1 MPDAQPPLKIL
12 LIDDHALFR
21 EGVALLLQGL
31 NARVHIAEAAGCL
44 QALQWLAD
52 HGAADLALI
61 DLHMPGMD
69 GLAGLD
75 RLRQQW
81 PQMPAVVMSA
91 DDAPATVRAAL
102 DHGAMGFIPKSSTA
116 DAMLGALRVV
126 LAQGVY
132 LPPAAAGLDAPLGPT
147 PASGSGSG
155 TTPASLGLTPRQAD
169 VMRLIL
175 QGKPAKLICRE
186 LGLSEGTVKTHTTA
200 VLRTLN
206 VTTRT
211 QAVIVVSRLGL
222 RFDDPALD

>member
-1 MPDAQPPLKIL
+1 MSYARPPLKIL

-21 EGVALLLQGL
+21 EGVSLLLQRL
-31 NARVHIAEAAGCL
+31 DARLQVAEAAGCA
-44 QALQWLAD
+44 QALQWLCS
-52 HGAADLALI
+52 HGAADLVLI
-61 DLHMPGMD
+61 DLHMPGLD

-102 DHGAMGFIPKSSTA
+102 DRGAMGFIPKSSTA
-116 DAMLGALRVV
+116 DLMLHALRVV
-126 LAQGVY
+126 LGQGIY
-132 LPPAAAGLDAPLGPT
+132 LPPATAAGLAGALGAL
-147 PASGSGSG
+147 PAASSGS
-155 TTPASLGLTPRQAD
+155 TPASLGLTPRQSD
-169 VMRLIL
+169 VLRLIL

-211 QAVIVVSRLGL
+211 QAVIVASRLGL
-222 RFDDPALD
+222 RFDAFTQA

>member
-21 EGVALLLQGL
+21 EGVALLLQRL
-31 NARVHIAEAAGCL
+31 NDRLRIAEAAGCA

-61 DLHMPGMD
+61 DLHMPGID

-116 DAMLGALRVV
+116 DAMLAALRVV

-132 LPPAAAGLDAPLGPT
+132 LPPAAAGLDAPLGP
-147 PASGSGSG
+147 PQASGSG
-155 TTPASLGLTPRQAD
+155 TTPASPGLVGLGQWQLDLHQRAAPGHRAHRQPVAQRIGRSLDDRQA
-169 VMRLIL
+169 
-175 QGKPAKLICRE
+175 
-186 LGLSEGTVKTHTTA
+186 
-200 VLRTLN
+200 
-206 VTTRT
+206 
-211 QAVIVVSRLGL
+211 QAGARRLGGVGGAA
-222 RFDDPALD
+222 R

>member
-1 MPDAQPPLKIL
+1 MPAARPPLTIL

-21 EGVALLLQGL
+21 EGVALLLQRL
-31 NARVHIAEAAGCL
+31 DARLHITEAAGCA
-44 QALQWLAD
+44 QGLQWLAG
-52 HGAADLALI
+52 HGAADLVLI

-75 RLRQQW
+75 RLREQW

-116 DAMLGALRVV
+116 DTMLGALRVV

-132 LPPAAAGLDAPLGPT
+132 LPPASADLDAPAGPL
-147 PASGSGSG
+147 AGSSGGS
-155 TTPASLGLTPRQAD
+155 TPASLGLTPRQTD
-169 VMRLIL
+169 VLRLIL
-175 QGKPAKLICRE
+175 QGKPSKLICRE

-211 QAVIVVSRLGL
+211 QAVIVASRLGL
-222 RFDDPALD
+222 RFDTPGQD